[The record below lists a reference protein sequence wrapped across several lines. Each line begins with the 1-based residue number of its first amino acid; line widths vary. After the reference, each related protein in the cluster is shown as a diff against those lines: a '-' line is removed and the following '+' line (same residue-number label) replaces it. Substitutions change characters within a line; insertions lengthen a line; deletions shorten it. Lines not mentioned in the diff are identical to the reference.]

1 MNRATYSSGQ
11 GNGQQHIKM
20 YDSRQSTRSAYFD
33 FCKTTP
39 HQANLYRHNYIR
51 LSSYKEHQCLIAGKG
66 VGLQKAARNEA
77 FEQHYK
83 AICLAGKSEGIE
95 ALKQDTNLNTA
106 FERKSVVRIECI
118 WVFSMPCTH
127 SLALQGPCI
136 LARVRDIDFRLLEST
151 GISKEAS
158 YGNGE
163 LRSGLKTVEFSATTP
178 SVGRNSVR
186 INSDC
191 ENLPQIGGI
200 QCDDRNS
207 KSGKVVETKRVPNSL
222 AIFPGNPSTDS
233 VKEGPETVEFSPRLT
248 PWEGIQPKIVIHP
261 LKPPEFTPR
270 TGIQPNRINIPQ
282 SSA

>member
-1 MNRATYSSGQ
+1 MALNGNRRAKTETQIAQSIVHRLPWVSGVLATVMGNPSTDSVKEAPETGEFSPRSTPWEGIQPKILGPKACHTEYTRQPPSTDVKVCDNTTTQTLRKSRVTGMNRATYSSGQ

-33 FCKTTP
+33 FYKTTP

-51 LSSYKEHQCLIAGKG
+51 LSSYKEHQGLIAGKG
-66 VGLQKAARNEA
+66 FGLQKAARNEA

-95 ALKQDTNLNTA
+95 ALKQDTDLNTA
-106 FERKSVVRIECI
+106 FERKSVVRIGCI
-118 WVFSMPCTH
+118 WVFSMPCTQ

-163 LRSGLKTVEFSATTP
+163 LRS
-178 SVGRNSVR
+178 
-186 INSDC
+186 
-191 ENLPQIGGI
+191 
-200 QCDDRNS
+200 
-207 KSGKVVETKRVPNSL
+207 
-222 AIFPGNPSTDS
+222 
-233 VKEGPETVEFSPRLT
+233 
-248 PWEGIQPKIVIHP
+248 
-261 LKPPEFTPR
+261 
-270 TGIQPNRINIPQ
+270 
-282 SSA
+282 